1 MISLKRKSKSHLI
14 CGSLLVIVGILIFI
28 FPIIYNKYQEKQEE
42 IKLEY
47 FFEVSTID
55 NYNVIKDTKQEDYIA
70 VLEIPSINLKKGLY
84 AIDSKNN
91 NVNKNIEIIDSSDM
105 PDITKGNFILAGH
118 SGTGRI
124 AFFDDL
130 DKLIIDDTIIV
141 YYKNIKYIYQINNIE
156 SIVKDGTIE
165 IKREFESMITLTTC
179 NQANKNEQLGITG
192 ILVSKENY

>member
-55 NYNVIKDTKQEDYIA
+55 NYNVIEDTKQEDYIA

-130 DKLIIDDTIIV
+130 DKLIVDDTIIV

-179 NQANKNEQLGITG
+179 NQANKNEQLVIIG

>member
-55 NYNVIKDTKQEDYIA
+55 NYNVIEDTKQEDYIA

-124 AFFDDL
+124 AFFDNL
-130 DKLIIDDTIIV
+130 DKLIVDDTIIV

-179 NQANKNEQLGITG
+179 NQENKNERLVITG

>member
-55 NYNVIKDTKQEDYIA
+55 NYNVIEDTKQEDYIA

-179 NQANKNEQLGITG
+179 NQANKNEQLVIIG

>member
-55 NYNVIKDTKQEDYIA
+55 NYNVIEDTKQEDYIA

-179 NQANKNEQLGITG
+179 NQENKNEQLVITG

>member
-14 CGSLLVIVGILIFI
+14 CGSLLIIVGILIFI

-55 NYNVIKDTKQEDYIA
+55 NYNVIEDTKQEDYIA

-179 NQANKNEQLGITG
+179 NQENKNEQLVITG

>member
-28 FPIIYNKYQEKQEE
+28 FPIIYNKYQKKQEE

-55 NYNVIKDTKQEDYIA
+55 NYNVIEDTKQEDYIA

-179 NQANKNEQLGITG
+179 NQENKNEQLVITG
-192 ILVSKENY
+192 ILVSTENY

>member
-1 MISLKRKSKSHLI
+1 MLI
-14 CGSLLVIVGILIFI
+14 IVGIIIFI

-55 NYNVIKDTKQEDYIA
+55 NYNVIEDTKQEDYIA

-105 PDITKGNFILAGH
+105 PDITNGNFILAGH

-124 AFFDDL
+124 AFFDNL
-130 DKLIIDDTIIV
+130 DKLIVDDIIIV

-179 NQANKNEQLGITG
+179 NQANKNEQLVITG

>member
-55 NYNVIKDTKQEDYIA
+55 NYNVIEDTKQEDYIA

-141 YYKNIKYIYQINNIE
+141 YYNNIKYIYQINYIE

-179 NQANKNEQLGITG
+179 NQENKNEQLVITG
-192 ILVSKENY
+192 ILISKENY

>member
-55 NYNVIKDTKQEDYIA
+55 NYNVIEDTKQEDYIA

-179 NQANKNEQLGITG
+179 NQANKNEQLVITG
-192 ILVSKENY
+192 ILISKENY

>member
-55 NYNVIKDTKQEDYIA
+55 NYNVIEDTKQEDYIA
-70 VLEIPSINLKKGLY
+70 VLEIPSIDLKKGLY

-130 DKLIIDDTIIV
+130 DKLIVDDTIIV

-179 NQANKNEQLGITG
+179 NQENKNEQLVITG

>member
-14 CGSLLVIVGILIFI
+14 CSSLLIIVGIIIFI

-55 NYNVIKDTKQEDYIA
+55 NYNVIEDTKQEDYIA

-105 PDITKGNFILAGH
+105 PDITNGNFILAGH

-124 AFFDDL
+124 AFFDNL
-130 DKLIIDDTIIV
+130 DKLIVDDIIIV

-179 NQANKNEQLGITG
+179 NQANKNEQLVITG

>member
-130 DKLIIDDTIIV
+130 DKLIVDDTIIV

-179 NQANKNEQLGITG
+179 NQENKNEQLVITG

>member
-55 NYNVIKDTKQEDYIA
+55 NYNVIEDTKQEDYIA

-179 NQANKNEQLGITG
+179 NQENKNEQLVITG
-192 ILVSKENY
+192 ILISKENY

>member
-70 VLEIPSINLKKGLY
+70 VLEIPSINIKKGLY

-130 DKLIIDDTIIV
+130 DKLIVDDTIIV

-179 NQANKNEQLGITG
+179 NQENKNEQLVITG
-192 ILVSKENY
+192 ILLSKENY

>member
-28 FPIIYNKYQEKQEE
+28 FPIIYNKYQKKQEE

-55 NYNVIKDTKQEDYIA
+55 NYNVIEDTKQEDYIA

-179 NQANKNEQLGITG
+179 NQENKNEQLVITG

>member
-55 NYNVIKDTKQEDYIA
+55 NYNVIEDTKQEDYIA

-130 DKLIIDDTIIV
+130 DKLIVDDTIIV

-179 NQANKNEQLGITG
+179 NQENKNEQLVITG

>member
-55 NYNVIKDTKQEDYIA
+55 NYNVIEDTKQEDYIA

-124 AFFDDL
+124 AFFDNL
-130 DKLIIDDTIIV
+130 DKLIVDDTIIV

-179 NQANKNEQLGITG
+179 NQKNKNEQLVITG

>member
-130 DKLIIDDTIIV
+130 DKLIVDDTIIV

-179 NQANKNEQLGITG
+179 NQANKNEQLVIIG

>member
-55 NYNVIKDTKQEDYIA
+55 NYNVIEDTKQEDYIA
-70 VLEIPSINLKKGLY
+70 VLEIPIINLKKGLY
-84 AIDSKNN
+84 AIESKNN

-179 NQANKNEQLGITG
+179 NQENKNEQLVITG
-192 ILVSKENY
+192 ILISKENY

>member
-55 NYNVIKDTKQEDYIA
+55 NYNVIEDTKQEDYIA

-179 NQANKNEQLGITG
+179 NQKNKNEQLVITG
-192 ILVSKENY
+192 ILISKENY

>member
-55 NYNVIKDTKQEDYIA
+55 NYNVIEDTKQEDYIV

-105 PDITKGNFILAGH
+105 PDKTKGNFILAGH

-130 DKLIIDDTIIV
+130 DKLIVDDTIIV

-179 NQANKNEQLGITG
+179 NQANKNEQLVITG

>member
-130 DKLIIDDTIIV
+130 DKLIVDDTIIV

-179 NQANKNEQLGITG
+179 NQENKNEQLVITG
-192 ILVSKENY
+192 ILISKENY

>member
-28 FPIIYNKYQEKQEE
+28 FPIIYNKYQKKQEE

-55 NYNVIKDTKQEDYIA
+55 NYNVIEDTKQEDYIA

-130 DKLIIDDTIIV
+130 DKLIVDDTIIV

-179 NQANKNEQLGITG
+179 NQENKNEQLVITG

>member
-55 NYNVIKDTKQEDYIA
+55 NYNVIEDTKQEDYIA

-179 NQANKNEQLGITG
+179 NQENKNEQLVITG
-192 ILVSKENY
+192 ILVSTENY

>member
-130 DKLIIDDTIIV
+130 DKLIVDDTIIV

-165 IKREFESMITLTTC
+165 IKREFEGMITLTTC
-179 NQANKNEQLGITG
+179 NQKNKNEQLVITG
-192 ILVSKENY
+192 ILISKENY

>member
-28 FPIIYNKYQEKQEE
+28 FPIIYNKYQKKQEE

-55 NYNVIKDTKQEDYIA
+55 NYNVIEDTKQEDYIA

-179 NQANKNEQLGITG
+179 NQANKNEQLVITG
-192 ILVSKENY
+192 ILISKENY

>member
-55 NYNVIKDTKQEDYIA
+55 NYNVIEDTKQEDYIA

-141 YYKNIKYIYQINNIE
+141 YYNNIKYIYQINYIE

-179 NQANKNEQLGITG
+179 NQENKNEQLVITG

>member
-55 NYNVIKDTKQEDYIA
+55 NYNVIEDTKQEDYIA

-124 AFFDDL
+124 AFFDNL
-130 DKLIIDDTIIV
+130 DKLIVDDTIIV

-179 NQANKNEQLGITG
+179 NQENKNEQLVITG

>member
-14 CGSLLVIVGILIFI
+14 CGSLLVIVGIIIFI

-55 NYNVIKDTKQEDYIA
+55 NYNVIEDTKQEDYIA

-105 PDITKGNFILAGH
+105 PDITNGNFILAGH

-124 AFFDDL
+124 AFFDNL
-130 DKLIIDDTIIV
+130 DKLIVDDIIIV

>member
-14 CGSLLVIVGILIFI
+14 CGSLLIIVGILIFI

-55 NYNVIKDTKQEDYIA
+55 NYNVIEDTKQEDYIA

-130 DKLIIDDTIIV
+130 DKLIVDDTIIV

-179 NQANKNEQLGITG
+179 NQENKNEQLVITG

>member
-91 NVNKNIEIIDSSDM
+91 NVNKNLYGKI
-105 PDITKGNFILAGH
+105 
-118 SGTGRI
+118 
-124 AFFDDL
+124 
-130 DKLIIDDTIIV
+130 
-141 YYKNIKYIYQINNIE
+141 
-156 SIVKDGTIE
+156 
-165 IKREFESMITLTTC
+165 
-179 NQANKNEQLGITG
+179 
-192 ILVSKENY
+192 

>member
-179 NQANKNEQLGITG
+179 NQENKNEQLVITG

>member
-28 FPIIYNKYQEKQEE
+28 FPIIYNKYQKKQEE

-130 DKLIIDDTIIV
+130 DKLIVDDTIIV

-179 NQANKNEQLGITG
+179 NQENKNEQLVITG

>member
-14 CGSLLVIVGILIFI
+14 CGSLLIMVGILIFI

-55 NYNVIKDTKQEDYIA
+55 NYNIIEDTKQEDYIA

-84 AIDSKNN
+84 SIDSKNN

-118 SGTGRI
+118 SGTGKI

-130 DKLIIDDTIIV
+130 DKLIVDDTIIV

-179 NQANKNEQLGITG
+179 NQENKNEQLVITG
-192 ILVSKENY
+192 ILVSTENY

>member
-28 FPIIYNKYQEKQEE
+28 FPIIYNKYQKKQEE

-179 NQANKNEQLGITG
+179 NQENKNEQLVITG

>member
-55 NYNVIKDTKQEDYIA
+55 NYNVIEDTKQEDYIA

-179 NQANKNEQLGITG
+179 NQANKNEQLVITG

>member
-179 NQANKNEQLGITG
+179 NQENKNEQLVITG
-192 ILVSKENY
+192 ILISKENY

>member
-14 CGSLLVIVGILIFI
+14 CGSLLVIVGIIIFI

-55 NYNVIKDTKQEDYIA
+55 NYNVIEDTKQEDYIA

-105 PDITKGNFILAGH
+105 PDITNGNFILAGH

-124 AFFDDL
+124 AFFDNL
-130 DKLIIDDTIIV
+130 DKLIVDDIIIV

-179 NQANKNEQLGITG
+179 NQANKNEQLVITG